1 MPETLLRTKLFVPP
15 LRPNLVPRPKQIAF
29 FSQGLELGHK
39 LTLVSAPAGFG
50 KTTLVAAFIHNSQ
63 TIIGRAQTLNSN
75 FAWLSLDEHDNDITR
90 FLTYLPEF
98 GITKIDGEHLYHG
111 YNVFVRNITHSKG
124 AHHEFSRTVLPCR

>member
-1 MPETLLRTKLFVPP
+1 MPEILLRTKLFVPS
-15 LRPNLVPRPKQIAF
+15 LRPTLVPRERLVKQLNQAL
-29 FSQGLELGHK
+29 QVGQK
-39 LTLVSAPAGFG
+39 LTLISAPAGFG